1 MIKDELVILMSTF
14 FLPIVFIILFT
25 ECLLNNQSWETTYSF
40 SSTYSFSPHS
50 QSFTKSMDYRSYLSK
65 FIYLVISTCQ
75 IVIEC
80 HWYHA
85 MLQELEASEQN
96 QVSSQ
101 RAHVSRDRQEIDK
114 QILKNILSQVVFN
127 SRKKN
132 KASIE
137 IVNH

>member
-14 FLPIVFIILFT
+14 FLPVVFIILFT
-25 ECLLNNQSWETTYSF
+25 ACLLNNQSWETERPLG
-40 SSTYSFSPHS
+40 STYFFSPHS
-50 QSFTKSMDYRSYLSK
+50 QSFTKSMDYRSCLSK
-65 FIYLVISTCQ
+65 FIYLVVSTCQ

-101 RAHVSRDRQEIDK
+101 RAHISRDRQEIDK

-132 KASIE
+132 KIRIQ
-137 IVNH
+137 IVYH